1 MRVKKNFLRRVVEIG
16 KGRMRRASQRWKKIH
31 QQKKKSTTKNV
42 GGIITIFYS
51 ANERRK
57 IIFAS
62 NLGISI
68 FQHFRSLLLLLPNT
82 CVMSFYSQF
91 ISTGFERFF

>member
-1 MRVKKNFLRRVVEIG
+1 MRVKENFLRRVVEIG

-31 QQKKKSTTKNV
+31 QQKKEHYEECGWNYNHFLFGKRKKKNYFRLKSGDFNFP
-42 GGIITIFYS
+42 IW
-51 ANERRK
+51 
-57 IIFAS
+57 
-62 NLGISI
+62 
-68 FQHFRSLLLLLPNT
+68 SLLLLLPNT